1 MTNKN
6 SNPTILFVL
15 FTAFTFGNLFNVS
28 LTTASTSTTPNNSN
42 HKMMNRI
49 VQVTRKNAIHHVQ
62 AFVQHPQYHTPTRRN
77 LSTIGFHTFQTL
89 NDGNRP
95 SSPLS
100 LPFLST
106 STTTAITKTSLNQFS
121 RFTTTPDFID
131 ENTASPSS
139 YAIPAFQNGDD
150 TLTSSKLRKN
160 QRIITFGDV
169 HGDILALHKFMQAS
183 QLLHPNSTLTN
194 PIWDGEDAIL
204 VQVGDILDR
213 GPNELF
219 CLRYL
224 ASLARQADEAGGR
237 LYILH
242 GNHES
247 LNANGLFQYT
257 DEEGDVEI
265 ESVFGEEMDKIK
277 SGGSKRWR
285 LQYAGNQPSRWNA
298 FEPGGWLSEPLLQ
311 HMNVAVVIGRTCF
324 VHAGLTADHLEK
336 FGGITKM
343 NDDVRKWYGTP
354 LPDEL
359 QNDDG
364 YKFQTVDEVIQNAN
378 ARAKYISKN
387 QPASIGGGI
396 GAPSPVWMR
405 DYSSPGDGVP
415 KQPERAQAMISEC
428 LRKLSKELDDDVERM
443 VMGHTPQN
451 QINSALRDRAWRVD
465 VGASKGVMNGTPEVL
480 EIIHRGGEND
490 EDLINIL
497 TLEGHRIPA
506 LERQTSEIPL
516 DLF

>member
-1 MTNKN
+1 MTNTKN
-6 SNPTILFVL
+6 KFVL
-15 FTAFTFGNLFNVS
+15 FTAFTFGNLFNLS
-28 LTTASTSTTPNNSN
+28 LTTATTSTPTSNNNNYNSN
-42 HKMMNRI
+42 HNMMNRAA
-49 VQVTRKNAIHHVQ
+49 QTTRKNAMHRMQ
-62 AFVQHPQYHTPTRRN
+62 AFVQHPHHRRSLSNIGYHPFN
-77 LSTIGFHTFQTL
+77 TF
-89 NDGNRP
+89 NDGIK
-95 SSPLS
+95 SSSLS
-100 LPFLST
+100 LPLPLPLP
-106 STTTAITKTSLNQFS
+106 STTTSTITKTSLHQFS
-121 RFTTTPDFID
+121 RFTTTPDFLD
-131 ENTASPSS
+131 ENTASLTS
-139 YAIPAFQNGDD
+139 YTIPPFQNGDD

-160 QRIITFGDV
+160 QRIVTFGDI

-183 QLLHPNSTLTN
+183 QLLHVNSTITN
-194 PIWDGEDAIL
+194 PIWDGDDAII

-224 ASLARQADEAGGR
+224 ASLARQADKAGGKF
-237 LYILH
+237 YILH
-242 GNHES
+242 GNHET

-265 ESVFGEEMDKIK
+265 ESVFGQEMDKVK

-298 FEPGGWLSEPLLQ
+298 FEPGGWLSEPLLK

-324 VHAGLTADHLEK
+324 VHAGLTKDHLEK

-343 NDDVRKWYGTP
+343 NDDVRKWYGTK
-354 LPDEL
+354 LPDDL

-387 QPASIGGGI
+387 QPPSIGGGI

-415 KQPERAQAMISEC
+415 KQPQRAQAMISEC
-428 LRKLSKELDDDVERM
+428 LRELSKEVDDDVERM

-451 QINSALRDRAWRVD
+451 SINSALQDRAWRVD

-480 EIIHRGGEND
+480 EIIHRGGKND
-490 EDLINIL
+490 EDLLNIL

-506 LERQTSEIPL
+506 LERQTSETL